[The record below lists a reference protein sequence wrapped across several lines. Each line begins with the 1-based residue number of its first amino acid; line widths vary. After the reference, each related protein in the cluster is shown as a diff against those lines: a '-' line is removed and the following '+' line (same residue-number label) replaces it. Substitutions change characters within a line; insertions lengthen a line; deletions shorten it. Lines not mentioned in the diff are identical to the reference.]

1 MLNQLVLGSFII
13 ILTIIVQVIFLG
25 ILSSRF
31 DQIRKFETRDYMHIK
46 SPIVIVLSV
55 LWLVLG
61 ITINTW
67 IWAFAFLFV
76 GEFTELEEAL
86 YFAIASFTTLG
97 FGDVILS
104 QQWRI
109 MGALSAVNGLLV
121 FGLNSAF
128 LVELIGITWGKYKPN
143 RK

>member
-1 MLNQLVLGSFII
+1 MLNQIVIGSVII

-31 DQIRKFETRDYMHIK
+31 DQIRKMDSKDYRHIK
-46 SPIVIVLSV
+46 SPIIIILSV
-55 LWLVLG
+55 LWIVLG
-61 ITINTW
+61 LTIDMW
-67 IWAFAFLFV
+67 IWAFAFLLV
-76 GEFTELEEAL
+76 GEFSELEESL

-121 FGLNSAF
+121 FGLNAAF
-128 LVELIGITWGKYKPN
+128 LVELMGITWGKSR